1 MPRSENP
8 AGHWRSTLLEIDEHS
23 HLSVNKIHNTQITR
37 TSAKIA
43 TRGTVMSRVIKT
55 IEIEGQPVKALFDTG
70 AFHSY
75 VLRQYLEGVPM
86 RQVAKPYE
94 VALGGETI
102 KIRERALV
110 NGKIEGLDFDTS
122 VVPVDSLGKANGHD
136 LGAIIGASTMQPW
149 EITVNPKEGT
159 LGLEGLKRRKFIEY

>member
-1 MPRSENP
+1 M
-8 AGHWRSTLLEIDEHS
+8 T
-23 HLSVNKIHNTQITR
+23 
-37 TSAKIA
+37 
-43 TRGTVMSRVIKT
+43 RVIKT

-86 RQVAKPYE
+86 RQVTKPYE

-102 KIRERALV
+102 RIRERALI

-122 VVPVDSLGKANGHD
+122 VVPVDSLGKANGHNLD
-136 LGAIIGASTMQPW
+136 AIIGTSTMNPW
-149 EITVNPKEGT
+149 EITLNSSDGT
-159 LGLEGLKRRKFIEY
+159 LGLEALKRRTFIEY

>member
-1 MPRSENP
+1 
-8 AGHWRSTLLEIDEHS
+8 
-23 HLSVNKIHNTQITR
+23 
-37 TSAKIA
+37 
-43 TRGTVMSRVIKT
+43 MSRVIKT

-70 AFHSY
+70 AFNTY
-75 VLRQYLEGVPM
+75 VLRKYLEQAPV

-102 KIRERALV
+102 EIKERALV

-136 LGAIIGASTMQPW
+136 LDAIIGAITMEAW
-149 EITVNPKEGT
+149 EITVNPKDGS
-159 LGLEGLKRRKFIEY
+159 LGLEGLRRREFTEY